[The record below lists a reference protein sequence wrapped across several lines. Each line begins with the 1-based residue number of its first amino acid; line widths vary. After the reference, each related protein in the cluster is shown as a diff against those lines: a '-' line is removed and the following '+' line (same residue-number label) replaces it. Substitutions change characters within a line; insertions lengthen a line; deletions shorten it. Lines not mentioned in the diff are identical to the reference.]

1 MSRKHRLRGA
11 DKDQPP
17 TEETAPLV
25 APDRSGADYPRRR
38 THVAK
43 PEQPAAG
50 YRATKRS
57 SKMGKRLR
65 RAAKSDRVKAEVSEK
80 AETAGKALGTGLRY
94 TGIALGVL
102 VALALVFVLVATG
115 INGAARYLA
124 KRHAAAEN
132 SPEAVKERA
141 QDNLLV
147 IGTDGGASGADFLA
161 VRLDKEN
168 GQIFGIAIPDGAF
181 MEVPGQ
187 GFERIGDSYKAGA
200 DVSMAAISNYLGV
213 PFGKHVVVSKQ
224 AYQDALTNQSL
235 AGLMDAAV
243 SSDLGEAGETEAK
256 SFMDGVKTQQVALVP
271 LPVKP
276 INLAD
281 QTYFEPQRDQV
292 ADLLLSWWG
301 VRLGADDGVIRVIV
315 YNGSGKPGMAGEAA
329 QALIKAGMRVVDTK
343 NADRFDYK
351 QTLIVV
357 QDSDLAKGESVKEV
371 LGVGK
376 VVDQPSEQDVA
387 DIIIIVGQDWTPS
400 KG

>member
-1 MSRKHRLRGA
+1 MSRKHRAHGA
-11 DKDQPP
+11 DREQSKP
-17 TEETAPLV
+17 EESEPMV
-25 APDRSGADYPRRR
+25 AADRSGADYPRRR
-38 THVAK
+38 THVDK
-43 PEQPAAG
+43 PEAPAVG
-50 YRATKRS
+50 YRGSKRS
-57 SKMGKRLR
+57 SKLGKRLR
-65 RAAKSDRVKAEVSEK
+65 KEAKTDRVKAEVTEK

-94 TGIALGVL
+94 AGVALGAL
-102 VALALVFVLVATG
+102 VGLALVFVLVAMG

-124 KRHAAAEN
+124 KREAVADN

-141 QDNLLV
+141 QDNLLI
-147 IGTDGGASGADFLA
+147 IGTDGSSGADFLA
-161 VRLDKEN
+161 VRLDEKN

-187 GFERIGDSYKAGA
+187 GFERIGDSYKAGP

-213 PFGKHVVVSKQ
+213 PFEKYVVVSKQ

-235 AGLMDAAV
+235 AGLMQAATSSGLGDA
-243 SSDLGEAGETEAK
+243 GEAEART
-256 SFMDGVKTQQVALVP
+256 FMDKVKPAQVALVP

-301 VRLGADDGVIRVIV
+301 VRLGADDGVVRVIV
-315 YNGSGKPGMAGEAA
+315 YNGSGAPGTAGEVA
-329 QALIKAGMRVVDTK
+329 QVLIKAGMRVVDTK

-351 QTLIVV
+351 ESIIVV
-357 QDSDLAKGESVKEV
+357 QDGDLAKGESVKKV

-387 DIIIIVGQDWTPS
+387 DIIIIVGQDWKPS

>member
-1 MSRKHRLRGA
+1 MSRKHRAHGA
-11 DKDQPP
+11 DHEQGRP
-17 TEETAPLV
+17 EESEPMV

-38 THVAK
+38 THVDK
-43 PEQPAAG
+43 PETPAAG
-50 YRATKRS
+50 YRGSKRS
-57 SKMGKRLR
+57 SKLGKRLR
-65 RAAKSDRVKAEVSEK
+65 KEAQSDRVKAEVTEK
-80 AETAGKALGTGLRY
+80 AETAGRALGTGLRY
-94 TGIALGVL
+94 AGMAIGAL
-102 VALALVFVLVATG
+102 VALALVFVLVAMG

-124 KRHAAAEN
+124 KREAVANN
-132 SPEAVKERA
+132 SPEAVKARA
-141 QDNLLV
+141 QGNLLI
-147 IGTDGGASGADFLA
+147 IGTDGSSGADFLA
-161 VRLDKEN
+161 VRLDEEN

-213 PFGKHVVVSKQ
+213 PFEKYVVVSKQ

-235 AGLMDAAV
+235 AGLMKTAI
-243 SSDLGEAGETEAK
+243 SSGLGDVGEAEAGA
-256 SFMDGVKTQQVALVP
+256 FMDKVKPAQVALVP

-315 YNGSGKPGMAGEAA
+315 YNGSGAPGTAGEVA
-329 QALIKAGMRVVDTK
+329 QVLIKAGMRVVDTK

-351 QTLIVV
+351 ETLIVV
-357 QDSDLAKGESVKEV
+357 QDGDLAKGESVKKV
-371 LGVGK
+371 LGIGK

-387 DIIIIVGQDWTPS
+387 DIIIIVGQDWKPS

>member
-1 MSRKHRLRGA
+1 MTRKHRLQA
-11 DKDQPP
+11 SDSDAHPVDNAA
-17 TEETAPLV
+17 ETV
-25 APDRSGADYPRRR
+25 AADRSGTDYPRRR
-38 THVAK
+38 THVEK
-43 PEQPAAG
+43 QDQPAIG
-50 YRATKRS
+50 YRGSKRS
-57 SKMGKRLR
+57 SKLGKRLR
-65 RAAKSDRVKAEVSEK
+65 KEARSDRVRADVTER

-94 TGIALGVL
+94 AGLTLGALVG
-102 VALALVFVLVATG
+102 LALVFMLVALG

-124 KRHAAAEN
+124 KREAAQSN
-132 SPEAVKERA
+132 TPEAVKERA
-141 QDNLLV
+141 QGNLLI
-147 IGTDGGASGADFLA
+147 IGTDGSTGADFLA
-161 VRLDKEN
+161 VRLDEKN

-200 DVSMAAISNYLGV
+200 DISMAAISNYLGV
-213 PFGKHVVVSKQ
+213 PFEKHVVVSKQ
-224 AYQDALTNQSL
+224 VYQDALTNQSL
-235 AGLMDAAV
+235 AGLMDAV
-243 SSDLGEAGETEAK
+243 TSSDLGDAAEIDAK
-256 SFMDGVKTQQVALVP
+256 AFMDKVKPAQVALVP

-315 YNGSGKPGMAGEAA
+315 YNGSGAPGTAGEAA
-329 QALIKAGMRVVDTK
+329 QVLIKAGMRVVDTK

-351 QTLIVV
+351 ETLIVV
-357 QDSDLAKGESVKEV
+357 QDGDMAKGESVKKV

-376 VVDQPSEQDVA
+376 IVDQPSEQDVA
-387 DIIIIVGQDWTPS
+387 DIIVIVGQDWKPS